1 MCYYDQLNSIH
12 LVSLS
17 IFCRWLRF
25 YELGCC
31 LFRMLRLFYHY
42 LFEIYFTMSFL
53 YNFLS
58 KEFFFVEFLCY
69 IWLLLYNLET
79 ERDFQ
84 SKSDEAHNRTLFM
97 DYITNKPSSK
107 KSWFFSHFFSFQ
119 LSITFQRL
127 PPSSFFA
134 IFSCALLI
142 FIHIYI
148 YMFVIDIHI

>member
-58 KEFFFVEFLCY
+58 KEFFFCWVLMLYMAAFVEFRNWKGFSIKKRRSTQSHTIY
-69 IWLLLYNLET
+69 GLYNKNRAAKSL
-79 ERDFQ
+79 DFF
-84 SKSDEAHNRTLFM
+84 HIFFHFNCLLHFNVCRRHRFLLFSLVRCW
-97 DYITNKPSSK
+97 Y
-107 KSWFFSHFFSFQ
+107 
-119 LSITFQRL
+119 LY
-127 PPSSFFA
+127 
-134 IFSCALLI
+134 
-142 FIHIYI
+142 IYI